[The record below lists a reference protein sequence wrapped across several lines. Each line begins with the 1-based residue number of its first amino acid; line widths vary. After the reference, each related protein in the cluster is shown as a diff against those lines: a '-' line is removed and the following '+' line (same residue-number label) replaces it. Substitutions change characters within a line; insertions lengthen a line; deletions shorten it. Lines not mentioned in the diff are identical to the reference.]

1 MYRII
6 LLVNI
11 INILFEDKQQSLSR
25 IQSKKTFNQPN
36 STPIKM
42 NNSQKSIRF
51 NTQKSNSNF
60 NQNLKN
66 QNPKNQNTKNPKNN
80 NRKSKDQK
88 EFQKSRKSIESEEID
103 QESEEYVEEL
113 LQDKDPQNTR
123 ILKLQEKEI
132 NIKICKALIIPLMN
146 YNNVVELYLQ
156 DNKIRDDGIN
166 ILLPAIENMQFLK
179 ILLLFDINLKDDGA
193 KSISSIFSSIV
204 NLETLSL
211 ASIFII

>member
-42 NNSQKSIRF
+42 NNSQKLNRF

-60 NQNLKN
+60 YQNQNPKN
-66 QNPKNQNTKNPKNN
+66 QNPKNQKNQKNN
-80 NRKSKDQK
+80 KRKSKDQK
-88 EFQKSRKSIESEEID
+88 EFQKPRKSIESEEID

-132 NIKICKALIIPLMN
+132 NIKICKALIKPLMN
-146 YNNVVELYLQ
+146 YNNIVELYLQ

-211 ASIFII
+211 ASILII